1 MIKKTKMKNQ
11 IIREIQ
17 ESIEVKNKI
26 LNDNKII
33 FKIEK
38 VANEII
44 KTIKN
49 GGKIIF
55 SGNGG
60 SFADAQHLT
69 AEFVSRLRKNRS
81 PIPAL
86 ALGTNSS
93 NLSAIANDYGYE
105 NTFSRELEALGTSKD
120 LFIPISTS
128 GNSKNI
134 INAIK
139 FAKLNSIKTYGLT
152 GMSGGEMI
160 KICNA
165 IQVPSNT
172 TEKIQES
179 HIMIGHILCYLTE
192 NKIFKNK
199 ID

>member
-1 MIKKTKMKNQ
+1 MKNQ

>member
-1 MIKKTKMKNQ
+1 VIKKTKMKNQ

>member
-1 MIKKTKMKNQ
+1 MKNQ

-69 AEFVSRLRKNRS
+69 AEFVSRLRRNRS

-134 INAIK
+134 INAINFSK
-139 FAKLNSIKTYGLT
+139 SNSIKIIGLT
-152 GMSGGEMI
+152 GMSGGEMC
-160 KICNA
+160 KICEV
-165 IQVPSNT
+165 IQVPSEI
-172 TEKIQES
+172 TERIQES